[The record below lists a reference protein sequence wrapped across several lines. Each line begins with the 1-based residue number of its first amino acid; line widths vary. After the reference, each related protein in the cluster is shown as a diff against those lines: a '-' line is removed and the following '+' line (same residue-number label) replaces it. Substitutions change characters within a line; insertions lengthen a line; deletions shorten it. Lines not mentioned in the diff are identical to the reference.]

1 MFFNLIRLPR
11 ETGELSAKVVVQIT
25 NNRMLERGRAPGINL
40 DQLLHWL
47 IKNEGSERLR
57 DMPPPI
63 LLTGVRV
70 RARTCPQ
77 RYVID
82 WVRASQELW
91 MIQGCAEMSVSGL
104 NGRFKRI
111 LVFEPASQFP
121 LETSHLCQRDVE
133 VTQRGSA
140 LNGEA
145 QYPAKEI
152 KNSAGLWW
160 GGGDHETTFP
170 EFSWLLSDPSGWF
183 WALSLL
189 LCWWYK
195 GPLT

>member
-1 MFFNLIRLPR
+1 
-11 ETGELSAKVVVQIT
+11 
-25 NNRMLERGRAPGINL
+25 
-40 DQLLHWL
+40 
-47 IKNEGSERLR
+47 
-57 DMPPPI
+57 
-63 LLTGVRV
+63 
-70 RARTCPQ
+70 
-77 RYVID
+77 
-82 WVRASQELW
+82 

-152 KNSAGLWW
+152 KNSAGLWGGW
-160 GGGDHETTFP
+160 GVGTMKPLFLSSPDYCQIDLKHMSDTITTII
-170 EFSWLLSDPSGWF
+170 
-183 WALSLL
+183 
-189 LCWWYK
+189 CR
-195 GPLT
+195 